1 MRTSTVI
8 AVMSSLYRPSDP
20 NITRRSI
27 ESAAQC
33 SVFDQINVHGYTPA
47 WSGRPKSVVQ
57 FPIPSTPVH
66 AAYRWLRNTDV
77 PTEVLASA
85 TKREI
90 VDSVARSQWRS
101 QVCLDAWHV
110 LNVSAGVVIWLEN
123 DGIVNCGRLQQ
134 AVDQFL
140 ISGQSGA
147 SCYSASGLNTHQSP
161 QHTSK
166 PQLYTGHGAVCMMF
180 RGSNVPQ
187 IRRHILGY
195 HMVQPLDWILS
206 DFSGGTWQVY
216 DAVSHGVPGK
226 RHASTRV

>member
-1 MRTSTVI
+1 MRTTVI
-8 AVMSSLYRPSDP
+8 AVVSSLYRPSDP
-20 NITRRSI
+20 NITRKSI

-33 SVFDQINVHGYTPA
+33 SVFNQINVHGYTPA

-66 AAYRWLRNTDV
+66 AAYRWLQNTDV
-77 PTEVLASA
+77 PTEVLAGA
-85 TKREI
+85 TKRDI

-110 LNVSAGVVIWLEN
+110 LNVSADVVIWLEN
-123 DGIVNCGRLQQ
+123 DAIVNCDRLQQ

-140 ISGQSGA
+140 ISGHSGA
-147 SCYSASGLNTHQSP
+147 SCYSVSGTLP
-161 QHTSK
+161 QK
-166 PQLYTGHGAVCMMF
+166 YTGQGAVCMMF
-180 RGSNVPQ
+180 RGSNVFQ
-187 IRRHILGY
+187 IRRHILAY

-216 DAVSHGVPGK
+216 DAVSHGIPGK